1 MAVGWDDR
9 VTQAIEEICAAG
21 PVVPVIEIED
31 AENARPLAEALVAG
45 GIHTIEITLR
55 TPQALDAIKA
65 VSGIPNL
72 HVGAGTLITAKD
84 VQAAKDAGATFGV
97 SPGSTPELLEAVANE
112 RFPFLPGAA
121 TPSEVANL
129 ITHGFQIQKF
139 FPAEAAGGIPM
150 LKAVGGPLQDI
161 RFCPTGGVSP
171 DNASDYLSLKNVIC
185 VGGSWVAPKKLI
197 AEKAWDKIEA
207 NAREASKL

>member
-31 AENARPLAEALVAG
+31 AENARPLAEALMAG

-150 LKAVGGPLQDI
+150 LKAVGGPFQDI